1 MAEAK
6 KRSSRIWD
14 FVLILALA
22 YLGSQVIFT
31 YIFPKDDPATE
42 GLPVTLKMEDASISL
57 GNAPVVT
64 IINNTSQVIDIQENG
79 CLPFAVYKADEN
91 DAAILTPV
99 SGEPEGSCEGPS
111 VLLPEAKEKIDL
123 SPWKYTMFGEPG
135 MYELELSFASGAA
148 LTGSGS
154 GADQSQYREGIITRF
169 TISEPGMFT
178 KIFRAFISKPILNA
192 FIFVADLL
200 PGHSLGWTIVIIT
213 LAVKLLL
220 FIPTQHALEGQKKM
234 QLLQPKFEEIR
245 RLHKDNPA
253 KMQEETMK
261 VWKEHKVNPFQACL
275 PMLVQFP
282 VLIGLFYVIRDG
294 MNLDLSKHLIYPFYE
309 NLDWTFNTSF
319 FGLDLTQPYVWIFPP
334 LLVVMQFIQMKLSFM
349 IADKK
354 KAKQIAE
361 TTTPQADTPQEIQ
374 QRVMLYLLPLVIGF
388 FAIRFPSAVS
398 VYWGISTLFAIGQQL
413 IVNREHI
420 NVRA

>member
-1 MAEAK
+1 MP
-6 KRSSRIWD
+6 
-14 FVLILALA
+14 VIL
-22 YLGSQVIFT
+22 QMQ
-31 YIFPKDDPATE
+31 DAT
-42 GLPVTLKMEDASISL
+42 LSL
-57 GNAPVVT
+57 GNAPIVV
-64 IINNTSQVIDIQENG
+64 IKNNTNQTLTIPNRCPQPLFDVFTVGDQNQLKDITSDQIVTDCVNVEPIEAG
-79 CLPFAVYKADEN
+79 KSAKVDLAAWKQSMFSTVGTYEVELP
-91 DAAILTPV
+91 IQLGT
-99 SGEPEGSCEGPS
+99 GS
-111 VLLPEAKEKIDL
+111 LA
-123 SPWKYTMFGEPG
+123 
-135 MYELELSFASGAA
+135 
-148 LTGSGS
+148 TGSGAMAS
-154 GADQSQYREGIITRF
+154 DNSQYREGIITRF
-169 TISEPGMFT
+169 VISEPGFFV

-192 FIFVADLL
+192 FIFVAAHL
-200 PGHSLGWTIVIIT
+200 PGHSLGWTIIIIT

-245 RLHKDNPA
+245 RTYKDNPT

-294 MNLDLSKHLIYPFYE
+294 MHLGLSKHLIYPLYQD
-309 NLDWTFNTSF
+309 LSWTFNTSF
-319 FGLDLTQPYVWIFPP
+319 FGLDLTKPYVYLFPP
-334 LLVVMQFIQMKLSFM
+334 LLVALQFIQMKLSFM

-361 TTTPQADTPQEIQ
+361 KTTPQADTPQEIQ
-374 QRVMLYLLPLVIGF
+374 QRLMLYLLPLVIGF
-388 FAIRFPSAVS
+388 FSIKFPSAVS
-398 VYWGISTLFAIGQQL
+398 VYWGISTVFAIGQQL